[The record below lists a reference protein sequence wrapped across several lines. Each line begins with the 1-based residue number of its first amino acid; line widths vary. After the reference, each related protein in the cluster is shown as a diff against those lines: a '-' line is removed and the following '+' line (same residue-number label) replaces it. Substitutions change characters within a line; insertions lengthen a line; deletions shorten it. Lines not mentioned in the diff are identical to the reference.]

1 MLVFGKDW
9 AFSPLRKEVRFVI
22 FDKVIDV
29 RTYVDQRQLTA
40 TGLGGNVSSEDD
52 TETGIVNRMDRA

>member
-9 AFSPLRKEVRFVI
+9 AFSPLRKEVRFMI
-22 FDKVIDV
+22 FKKVIDI

-40 TGLGGNVSSEDD
+40 TGLGGNVSTEDT
-52 TETGIVNRMDRA
+52 TETCTVDRMDRA

>member
-1 MLVFGKDW
+1 M
-9 AFSPLRKEVRFVI
+9 I